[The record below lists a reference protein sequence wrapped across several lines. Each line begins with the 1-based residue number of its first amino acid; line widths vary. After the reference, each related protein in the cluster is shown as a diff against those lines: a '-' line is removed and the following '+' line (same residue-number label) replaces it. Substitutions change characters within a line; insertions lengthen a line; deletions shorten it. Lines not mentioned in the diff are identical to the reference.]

1 MLSLCASYFIFIRI
15 AHLRNT
21 YVFVL
26 SKRDKVLLDLDK
38 VLSDLDKVLSH
49 LDNNARCVQ
58 KQCGTYEK
66 TIGKQGKRMV
76 IHISFVITIYSLRLL
91 QGLPLIVYGRCCRPL
106 FGTWVRSLS
115 ILTILIL

>member
-1 MLSLCASYFIFIRI
+1 MLSLCVSCFIFIRI

-26 SKRDKVLLDLDK
+26 SKRDKVL
-38 VLSDLDKVLSH
+38 SDLDKVLSR
-49 LDNNARCVQ
+49 LDNNAGCVQ

-91 QGLPLIVYGRCCRPL
+91 LGFPLIVYVRCCRPH

>member
-1 MLSLCASYFIFIRI
+1 MLSLYASCFIFIRI
-15 AHLRNT
+15 AHLWNT

-26 SKRDKVLLDLDK
+26 SKCDK

-66 TIGKQGKRMV
+66 TIGMQGKRMA

-91 QGLPLIVYGRCCRPL
+91 QGFPMIVYERCCRPL

>member
-1 MLSLCASYFIFIRI
+1 MLSLCVSCFIFIRI

-26 SKRDKVLLDLDK
+26 SKCDK
-38 VLSDLDKVLSH
+38 VLSDLDKLLSR
-49 LDNNARCVQ
+49 LDNRIIYVQ
-58 KQCGTYEK
+58 KQYGTNEK
-66 TIGKQGKRMV
+66 TIGKQGERMV

-91 QGLPLIVYGRCCRPL
+91 QGVPLIVYGCCCRPH